1 MVPGTRAFAFVAR
14 WFDPSTVSSVF
25 EPLIAD
31 WQREWRDAAGL
42 ARIGVRIR
50 GGAALSLSMIAASP
64 NVLLAPWPV
73 STLRRVITRLM
84 IWTSVITALTMAP
97 FVIDLQSK
105 IDLGVFPYLL
115 VFLMPQ
121 AVAIAFPCAITT
133 IVDLI
138 RTAPESNREERI
150 AAMKVAIASVTLMLI
165 LCGWAF
171 PAANQQ
177 YRVTASRAVMGA
189 TRNFGPA
196 RGLHEL
202 SIVELVQDDRLVAQR
217 RPSGD
222 PIYDAW
228 MASRAGAEPVLR
240 EISQRFSL
248 ILLPIALI
256 WMRWRALR
264 LPRGRW
270 YSALPLLISAPVTV
284 LLFYSLL
291 AQSRALADV
300 LFAPRWSG
308 PLLAPTLMI
317 VGALVI
323 DRARQ
328 AGLKTRLY
336 AQRTNP

>member
-1 MVPGTRAFAFVAR
+1 
-14 WFDPSTVSSVF
+14 
-25 EPLIAD
+25 
-31 WQREWRDAAGL
+31 
-42 ARIGVRIR
+42 
-50 GGAALSLSMIAASP
+50 
-64 NVLLAPWPV
+64 
-73 STLRRVITRLM
+73 M